1 VWNLGHQTVRA
12 AHEAREGHRIENF
25 VTSRGISID
34 VGHNKVALE
43 CLARDRESPL
53 CAMIKCVRRDTDP
66 NSCTGMEDG
75 VVVVFAQAKSQ
86 AIAASHQLVGKQAL
100 ARSGKPMARQR
111 GQAHRFLMAQG

>member
-1 VWNLGHQTVRA
+1 MWNLGHQTVRA

-100 ARSGKPMARQR
+100 ARSGKPMARQ
-111 GQAHRFLMAQG
+111 